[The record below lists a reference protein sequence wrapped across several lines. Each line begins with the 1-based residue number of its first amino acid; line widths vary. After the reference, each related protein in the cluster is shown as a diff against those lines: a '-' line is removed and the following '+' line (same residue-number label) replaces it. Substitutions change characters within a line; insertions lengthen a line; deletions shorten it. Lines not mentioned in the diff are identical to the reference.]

1 MVLVAVMAGVPLIA
15 ALAVVIAILTMD
27 RSTGTLV
34 TSGQKR
40 SYLLY
45 VPASYERGKPAP
57 LVISLHGASLW
68 PALQMKIS
76 QWNRLADTYGFIVAY
91 PSAEGFPRIWHVDR
105 VPGLERDVR
114 FVADLID
121 ELESRYT
128 IDPARIYANGM
139 SNGGGM
145 AFVLSCTLSDR
156 IAAIGMV
163 AAAQSLAWD
172 WCTDRRPVPMVSF
185 HGTADPVIPYAGG
198 PSPVG
203 PAATFPS
210 VPGWAASWAKRN
222 GCQPDPVESA
232 AAADV
237 SLRQYQACSG
247 NAAVELYTIK
257 GGGHAWPGGTPLP
270 AWIVGPTSQSVDA
283 SALMWRFFMEHPLA
297 ATGRGGPVSQ
307 LQSECLTTVACL

>member
-1 MVLVAVMAGVPLIA
+1 MQLRRKWAIAAALLVGLPALIVLAAVIALVAL
-15 ALAVVIAILTMD
+15 D

-34 TSGQKR
+34 SSGQSR
-40 SYLLY
+40 AYLLH
-45 VPASYERGKPAP
+45 VPPGYDRSRPTP

-76 QWNRLADTYGFIVAY
+76 QWNRLADAYGFIVVY
-91 PSAEGFPRIWHVDR
+91 PSAAGFPKIWHVDR
-105 VPGLERDVR
+105 VPGLATDVR
-114 FVADLID
+114 FISDLID
-121 ELESRYT
+121 ALQAAYN

-172 WCTDRRPVPMVSF
+172 WCTDRRPIPMISF

-198 PSPVG
+198 ASPVG
-203 PAATFPS
+203 PAANFPS
-210 VPGWAASWAKRN
+210 VPGWAQSWAQRN
-222 GCQPDPVESA
+222 RCASVPVA
-232 AAADV
+232 AAVAADV
-237 SLRQYQACSG
+237 TRRQYQNCAG
-247 NAAVELYTIK
+247 DATVVLYTVE
-257 GGGHAWPGGTPLP
+257 GGGHAWPGGTALP

-283 SALMWRFFMEHPLA
+283 SALMWSFFRQHPLSGSIA
-297 ATGRGGPVSQ
+297 P
-307 LQSECLTTVACL
+307 